1 MKFESMAFNFQ
12 EIIIRH
18 NASQLMRYL
27 GFVDQLIIVF
37 RRFPRFNAMQL
48 SIFHSII
55 RSAVTHL
62 IGRNYYNCLLAVIC
76 VMEICVSSSRCRVV
90 VPFPG
95 HSHLLFACHCYN
107 SLPQLHEGIFNLLNS
122 EQISYFVHFMW
133 LYIYRYF

>member
-1 MKFESMAFNFQ
+1 MKFESMVFNFQ

-62 IGRNYYNCLLAVIC
+62 IGRNYYNCLLAVMSVI
-76 VMEICVSSSRCRVV
+76 EICVSSSRCRRLVSVV
-90 VPFPG
+90 WMWYCLVILTYFL
-95 HSHLLFACHCYN
+95 HAIVIIRCHNCMKVY
-107 SLPQLHEGIFNLLNS
+107 STC
-122 EQISYFVHFMW
+122 
-133 LYIYRYF
+133 